1 MEKDNSLS
9 AQLMRFFDEIKMY
22 LDLKVGYLKLNVADY
37 LIRFF
42 SGLVLWLVIFWIL
55 FFVLVFGS
63 FAFAYW
69 FGEMTGKWSLGFLI
83 IAGFYILLAV
93 FIFAFRNAII
103 LRPFTRLILSQME
116 LDKFKDSENEKEQ

>member
-1 MEKDNSLS
+1 MEEDNSLS
-9 AQLMRFFDEIKMY
+9 AQIMKLYEQVKVY
-22 LDLKVGYLKLNVADY
+22 LDLKIGYIKINLAGD

-42 SGLVLWLVIFWIL
+42 SSLVLLMVIFFFG

-83 IAGFYILLAV
+83 IAGFYLLLAV
-93 FIFAFRNAII
+93 LIYVFRKSII
-103 LRPFTRLILSQME
+103 VRPFTNLIISQMD
-116 LDKFKDSENEKEQ
+116 LDKFNDSEDEK